1 MMITHYIFDFN
12 GTMIFDSELQ
22 RQAWSKMLA
31 QTFNHQ
37 MTETDFQT
45 QIAGRNNSYTFDHY
59 ANQPLS
65 ADETADLSARKE
77 QIYRDICLQRPD
89 KFRLVPGLT
98 EFLDQVKTAGY
109 SMNIATASEK
119 VNVDF
124 FFDQLGLNR
133 WFDHD
138 KVVINDG
145 GLPGKPAPDMF
156 LAALANVQGDPTTT
170 AIFEDSPSGIQA
182 ANQAQVA
189 KTVLVVEPNAPTP
202 MMPKTSH
209 IDDQI
214 STYQGLFDRLSQ

>member
-1 MMITHYIFDFN
+1 MIKHYIFDFN

-22 RQAWSKMLA
+22 RQAWGEMLA
-31 QTFNHQ
+31 QTFHHQ

-65 ADETADLSARKE
+65 PDETANLSARKE
-77 QIYRDICLQRPD
+77 QIYRDICLQRAD
-89 KFRLVPGLT
+89 KFCLVPGLAD
-98 EFLDQVKTAGY
+98 FLDQVKVAGY

-124 FFDQLGLNR
+124 FFDQLGLSH
-133 WFDHD
+133 WFDRD

-145 GLPGKPAPDMF
+145 SLPGKPAPDMF
-156 LAALANVQGDPTTT
+156 LAALANVHGEPTTT

-182 ANQAQVA
+182 ANHAKVA
-189 KTVLVVEPNAPTP
+189 KTVLVVETNAPAP

-209 IDDQI
+209 VDAQV
-214 STYQGLFDRLSQ
+214 STYQGLFDQLSQ